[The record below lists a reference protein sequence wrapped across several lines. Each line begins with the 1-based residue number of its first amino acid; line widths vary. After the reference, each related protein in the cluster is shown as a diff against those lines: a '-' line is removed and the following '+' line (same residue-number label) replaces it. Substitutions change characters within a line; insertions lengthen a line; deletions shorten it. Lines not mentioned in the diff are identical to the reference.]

1 MNDNEKNQ
9 SGSHPTSVSTEHDQY
24 LKERSVRLKISTLV
38 ISFIFIVGT
47 TWRIIDIYE
56 IEDLK
61 YEIANLKSEKENVNT
76 QLKQKKIEN
85 DELSYE
91 YEKLKKS
98 YSEIGKTRKIPILA
112 SPVNRYPI
120 IGRHI
125 TFSWKYST
133 DPGFQNLILEL
144 VKIEGNETKER
155 RFQIPEPGKESTLF
169 EFPEGISGEF
179 FWRIGTGELL
189 NDQEGT
195 RLWSRFGSF
204 SVYPSVRDKIKK
216 TKSLTVGTMAKF
228 LSYDHPMD
236 CEGKPISYDFD
247 FVRWIGGE
255 LSAKLGLERNIII
268 RQKYLKWEGGGLY
281 KGVINGD
288 VDIAIASITKSKKR
302 EKNNPGLVFT
312 VGYRDNNQTFIRKKK
327 KGDNPDMNVLIK
339 DIEGIKKLL
348 NGKTVTAQKETI
360 NMEVANL
367 LFDSGKFGLKK
378 VQEGY
383 SSYADVMHAVHQGK
397 VDYGIID
404 SVRWNSVAHPELE
417 NLNIDLNPFLQKFY
431 ETLGTD
437 HEQYAIAASAKLC
450 NKSFVNLLN
459 KIIDSDD
466 GKKMRSYLQK
476 KHKPGG
482 DINRTTDL
490 FQCDW

>member
-1 MNDNEKNQ
+1 MNNNEVNQ
-9 SGSHPTSVSTEHDQY
+9 SGSHPTEKHIEHHHY
-24 LKERSVRLKISTLV
+24 LKEISIQLFHNTKVKIATLLSVIFFLMGATWFYSEISRV
-38 ISFIFIVGT
+38 NNFQ
-47 TWRIIDIYE
+47 
-56 IEDLK
+56 
-61 YEIANLKSEKENVNT
+61 SELENVNT
-76 QLKQKKIEN
+76 KLLQLQNEHDVLQKEKA
-85 DELSYE
+85 ELS
-91 YEKLKKS
+91 S
-98 YSEIGKTRKIPILA
+98 TYSALQKTSKIPVLI
-112 SPVNRYPI
+112 SPVDQRPI
-120 IGRHI
+120 VGRHL
-125 TFSWKYST
+125 TFRWKYST

-144 VKIEGNETKER
+144 MKIDGNKTILR
-155 RFQIPEPGKESTLF
+155 RFQIPEADRGHMFF
-169 EFPEGISGEF
+169 EYPLKSSGHF
-179 FWRIGTGELL
+179 FWRVGTGELL
-189 NDQEGT
+189 NDKNET

-204 SVYPSVRDKIKK
+204 SLYPSVMDKIKD
-216 TKSLTVGTMAKF
+216 TNTLVVDTTVKF
-228 LSYDHPMD
+228 LSYDHPINS
-236 CEGKPISYDFD
+236 EGISNSYDMEFIH
-247 FVRWIGGE
+247 FIGKELTGE
-255 LSAKLGLERNIII
+255 LKLERNVSI
-268 RQKYLKWEGGGLY
+268 RLKYFKWRDIFE
-281 KGVINGD
+281 GVINGD
-288 VDIAIASITKSKKR
+288 VDIAIANITKSKTR
-302 EKNNPGLVFT
+302 EEKYQGILFT
-312 VGYRDNNQTFIRKKK
+312 DGYRDNNQTFIRKKK